1 MKILAT
7 DRFQRQVVDILT
19 DEELEKL
26 KSLLEINPGIGIL
39 IKGGNGLRKLRWRM
53 EGRGKSGGAR
63 VIYYWALTDEI
74 IYLLSIYDKHKQED
88 VPKDEL
94 NYLKRLIEGE

>member
-1 MKILAT
+1 M
-7 DRFQRQVVDILT
+7 
-19 DEELEKL
+19 
-26 KSLLEINPGIGIL
+26 NPGLGIL

-63 VIYYWALTDEI
+63 VIYYWAIANER

-88 VPKDEL
+88 LPMDEL
-94 NYLKRLIEGE
+94 NYLKRLVEGE